1 MCFLDRIFS
10 IFIDFWLD
18 LASHWEPILAH
29 FGDILGFEIDAEK

>member
-10 IFIDFWLD
+10 MFIDFWLD
-18 LASHWEPILAH
+18 LAFQWEPIWAH